1 MQKFVTALTDMS
13 FKKFVTPQL
22 ATYIYIIGIIFSGVY
37 SLLLLKLPFGF
48 LLAPVNFVAG
58 VIFIRCLL
66 ELTLA
71 VFQIARYSAEIARRG
86 RPPHDET
93 DDQGISD
100 SGV

>member
-1 MQKFVTALTDMS
+1 MQKFVTALTDMT

-22 ATYIYIIGIIFSGVY
+22 ATYIYIIGIVMAGVY

-48 LLAPVNFVAG
+48 LLAPVSFVAG

-71 VFQIARYSAEIARRG
+71 VFQIARYSAEVARRG
-86 RPPHDET
+86 RPPQDEVEE
-93 DDQGISD
+93 GIA
-100 SGV
+100 GE